1 MNDLLRSFI
10 KNKFKLNDMVR
21 RSRHHSHRRSSNTS
35 HHYSRQKY
43 YQTYM
48 AKIIGF
54 VFAIILFFALTFGRI
69 IPAFLGMIVLIFLF
83 IAALIILR
91 GTLTKIICIIGLI
104 FSAMILFAEIYP
116 AYALPIAALIVF
128 GSIAA
133 VILGLRLIWIL
144 IVAGVAGLG
153 AGFGFEYG
161 RSTARRRFR

>member
-1 MNDLLRSFI
+1 MICYEALL

-48 AKIIGF
+48 AKIL
-54 VFAIILFFALTFGRI
+54 VLSLQLSYFFALTFGRI

-91 GTLTKIICIIGLI
+91 GTLTKNYLHYWTDI
-104 FSAMILFAEIYP
+104 FCNILFVRFILLAHRYYCLSP
-116 AYALPIAALIVF
+116 YLHQLTYSLTSYFFFLP
-128 GSIAA
+128 
-133 VILGLRLIWIL
+133 RWI
-144 IVAGVAGLG
+144 
-153 AGFGFEYG
+153 
-161 RSTARRRFR
+161 